1 MVNANA
7 AEERKSAKTGDARRM
22 HFARARK
29 GQYRDKVERI
39 TYRIP
44 SVHTEKENGKCHVAR
59 AAAVAVC
66 RQRRDEREKKGAEEN
81 KRARV
86 YVRGKPGEI
95 SRGWPHSRYEV
106 VGRGHQGTNTIKEAG
121 ARANGMD
128 KERRK
133 RRTRRK
139 NERGRWE

>member
-59 AAAVAVC
+59 AA
-66 RQRRDEREKKGAEEN
+66 
-81 KRARV
+81 
-86 YVRGKPGEI
+86 
-95 SRGWPHSRYEV
+95 
-106 VGRGHQGTNTIKEAG
+106 VGGGVGSGGTNA
-121 ARANGMD
+121 
-128 KERRK
+128 RK
-133 RRTRRK
+133 REPRKIREHAFTCVENLERYREGGRTAATR
-139 NERGRWE
+139 